1 MGMLVVAA
9 DVRGDVVESRRL
21 GVDGGWGVRVG
32 VCGAAGGLSF
42 RFRYVFQNESRA
54 VEHEICC
61 STHWGRLLRIGSRSY
76 FFEVSKAH
84 G

>member
-21 GVDGGWGVRVG
+21 GVDGGSSVRVG

-42 RFRYVFQNESRA
+42 RFRYVF
-54 VEHEICC
+54 
-61 STHWGRLLRIGSRSY
+61 
-76 FFEVSKAH
+76 
-84 G
+84 